1 MTVVKP
7 ASPISFIP
15 GISIMDRYLT
25 SELIPPFLFGMG
37 LFSSLGVTI
46 GKGFYIM
53 REAVDEGLPLS
64 IALKVL
70 ALSFPFFIAWAFPA
84 SVLLATLLT
93 YSRLTSDS
101 ELIALRSCGVSIYR
115 LVLPTIILSFIVT
128 GITFTFNEYVVPAAE
143 YQATLTLERA
153 LNKEKPSF
161 QERNIF
167 YREYG
172 KPEQEGKKE
181 KKNDET
187 VLKRLFY
194 AQEFDGERMKGL
206 TILDWSQKGLNQI
219 VTAESAV
226 WNLTKSTWDFFNG
239 TIYLV
244 APDASYRNIVRFE
257 HQQLQLPRT
266 PLDLANKKRDYD
278 EMNIAQ
284 ATERLELER
293 QSGDE
298 DEIRK
303 LRIRIQQ
310 KIAIPFACVVCGLV
324 GGSLGNRP
332 QRTNKATGFGISV
345 LVIFS
350 YYLLGAIGD
359 ALGLSGSLP
368 PFIAAWLPNL
378 LGLGVGGFLLVRA
391 AQ

>member
-7 ASPISFIP
+7 RSPISIIP
-15 GISIMDRYLT
+15 GISLMDRYIA

-70 ALSFPFFIAWAFPA
+70 ALSFPFFVAWAFPA

-128 GITFTFNEYVVPAAE
+128 GITFTFNEYVVPASE
-143 YQATLTLERA
+143 YQATQTLERA
-153 LNKEKPSF
+153 LNKQKPSF

-172 KPEQEGKKE
+172 QTAQTDNLDKKD
-181 KKNDET
+181 KET

-206 TILDWSQKGLNQI
+206 TILDWSQTGLNQI
-219 VTAESAV
+219 ITAESAV
-226 WNLTKSTWDFFNG
+226 WNLAQSTWDFFNG

-244 APDASYRNIVRFE
+244 AADASYRNIVRFE

-284 ATERLELER
+284 ATERLNLER

-303 LRIRIQQ
+303 LKIRIQQ

-324 GGSLGNRP
+324 GGALGNRP

-359 ALGLSGSLP
+359 ALGLSGSLQP
-368 PFIAAWLPNL
+368 LVAAWLPNI
-378 LGLGVGGFLLVRA
+378 LGLGVGGFLLIRA
-391 AQ
+391 AR